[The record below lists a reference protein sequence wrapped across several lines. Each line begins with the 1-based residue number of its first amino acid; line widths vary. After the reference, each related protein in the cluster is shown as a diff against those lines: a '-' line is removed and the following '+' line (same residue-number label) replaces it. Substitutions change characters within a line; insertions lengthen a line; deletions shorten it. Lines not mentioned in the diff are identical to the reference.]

1 MLLSLGSGKTTL
13 CKAIAQKVYIR
24 NMSDYDSGFLLEIN
38 SHSLF
43 SKWFSESG
51 KLVMKLFDHINEI
64 ADDPQ
69 SFVCIL
75 IGETLCILYSTTH
88 PNMLAVP
95 RVNMLLCH
103 ALPTCNYNYNCT
115 CTCSCY

>member
-1 MLLSLGSGKTTL
+1 
-13 CKAIAQKVYIR
+13 
-24 NMSDYDSGFLLEIN
+24 MSDYDSGFLLEIN

-75 IGETLCILYSTTH
+75 IGMHICFTPDCHLQLCVCIPKSG
-88 PNMLAVP
+88 PNS
-95 RVNMLLCH
+95 
-103 ALPTCNYNYNCT
+103 LP
-115 CTCSCY
+115 

>member
-1 MLLSLGSGKTTL
+1 MPIFHAGSGKTTL

-64 ADDPQ
+64 ADDPK

-75 IGETLCILYSTTH
+75 IGKQVRMKICA
-88 PNMLAVP
+88 NANNVV
-95 RVNMLLCH
+95 RF
-103 ALPTCNYNYNCT
+103 A
-115 CTCSCY
+115 

>member
-1 MLLSLGSGKTTL
+1 MFCRYTIVISFIKVLCWFSGSGKTTL
-13 CKAIAQKVYIR
+13 CKAIAQKVFIR
-24 NMSDYDSGFLLEIN
+24 NMADYESGFLLEVN

-75 IGETLCILYSTTH
+75 IGKFCMNDFVMY
-88 PNMLAVP
+88 V
-95 RVNMLLCH
+95 
-103 ALPTCNYNYNCT
+103 
-115 CTCSCY
+115 

>member
-1 MLLSLGSGKTTL
+1 M
-13 CKAIAQKVYIR
+13 A
-24 NMSDYDSGFLLEIN
+24 DYDSGFLLEIN

-75 IGETLCILYSTTH
+75 IGKQNQLGQAGVMQWGALH
-88 PNMLAVP
+88 GVVLWRLAFTS
-95 RVNMLLCH
+95 H
-103 ALPTCNYNYNCT
+103 ALLLVLILVYRHVQMRWRVLHRTDPRPCLATSPGTRCEL
-115 CTCSCY
+115 